1 LEYFGTKKNELE
13 KKWNIDINK
22 IFEDMILQI
31 AISPCPNDTF
41 IFENLYN
48 KKVVVDGVELQ
59 FHFLDIDEL
68 NKSATANQFDII
80 KISFAHLRNV
90 NATYE
95 MLHSGGAMGYGV
107 GPLLVKAKDDD
118 VSISQ
123 SKIAVPGKNT
133 TANFLL
139 TYAYPSI
146 EIAQKKYMIFSD
158 VENSLLTNDCQMGV
172 LIHEGRF
179 TYKEKGLELICDLGE
194 LWEQREQLPIPLGCI
209 VAKKELGKELLAKI
223 EIAITQSITNYD
235 ENGKPIISEFIKSHA
250 DEMQEDVMMQHIDLY
265 VNDFSKSMGN
275 NGKLALAKMNE
286 IMVEW

>member
-1 LEYFGTKKNELE
+1 
-13 KKWNIDINK
+13 
-22 IFEDMILQI
+22 MILHI

-48 KKVVVDGVELQ
+48 KKIVIDDVELK

-68 NKSATANQFDII
+68 NKSATANQYDII
-80 KISFAHLRNV
+80 KISFAHLRNI
-90 NATYE
+90 NSNYE

-107 GPLLVKAKDDD
+107 GPLLVKAKDYDIN
-118 VSISQ
+118 ISQ

-139 TYAYPSI
+139 TYAYPYFD
-146 EIAQKKYMIFSD
+146 IAQKKYMVFSD
-158 VENSLLTNDCQMGV
+158 VEKALLTDDCQMGV

-179 TYKEKGLELICDLGE
+179 TYQEKGLELICDLGE
-194 LWEQREQLPIPLGCI
+194 LWEQRENLPIPLGCI
-209 VAKKELGKELLAKI
+209 VAKKELGKKLLYKI
-223 EIAITQSITNYD
+223 ESAITQSITNYD
-235 ENGKPIISEFIKSHA
+235 DAGKPIISEFIKSYS
-250 DEMQEDVMMQHIDLY
+250 DEMQEDVMRQHIDLY
-265 VNDFSKSMGN
+265 VNDFSKTMGE